1 MRTGVVLENGV
12 MMKRYWAEVVESF
25 QFCGQGAVS
34 VSARDIAIR
43 VPSNKLDDIW

>member
-25 QFCGQGAVS
+25 SFVARGRS
-34 VSARDIAIR
+34 VGLHAI
-43 VPSNKLDDIW
+43 